1 MSLNSF
7 HDLNKFIDILS
18 NEFGSG
24 DLMFGGN
31 VKRKDLEKHRRWLKG
46 NFYDAIHDVIGSRT
60 IAPEENCSLDNCSRI
75 IATWIIAP
83 QTIVPEKNC
92 PQGKF
97 PPGNCPPENGPV
109 DNYPRVN

>member
-31 VKRKDLEKHRRWLKG
+31 VKRKDLEEHKRWLKD
-46 NFYDAIHDVIGSRT
+46 NFYDAVDDVIGSRT
-60 IAPEENCSLDNCSRI
+60 IAPKENGSLDNCPRI
-75 IATWIIAP
+75 IASP
-83 QTIVPEKNC
+83 DNC
-92 PQGKF
+92 P
-97 PPGNCPPENGPV
+97 
-109 DNYPRVN
+109 

>member
-31 VKRKDLEKHRRWLKG
+31 VKRKDLEEHGRWLKD
-46 NFYDAIHDVIGSRT
+46 NFYDAVDDVIGSRT
-60 IAPEENCSLDNCSRI
+60 ITPEENRSLDNCPRI
-75 IATWIIAP
+75 IAP
-83 QTIVPEKNC
+83 KTITPEENC
-92 PQGKF
+92 PQGKL
-97 PPGNCPPENGPV
+97 PPDNCPP
-109 DNYPRVN
+109 DNCPRE